1 MKTLYIIL
9 LTLLV
14 LSASCKKEKDPWAL
28 DKSQNAGTMTAM
40 LNGKVW
46 ETDIVTTNIS
56 TQTSSRV
63 DIRGGVFVEGIERQK
78 ISIGSID
85 PRKEKQVIYNFLHM
99 TDDYTGYPRDSTVC
113 FSNYI
118 LKAYDYIEDDYL
130 VLETA
135 DNYIKI
141 DNYDPT
147 NPRVKGSF
155 QLTLYRTG
163 IKEREAYQN
172 MPDTLRF
179 TKGQFDIV
187 IQER

>member
-1 MKTLYIIL
+1 MKKIIS
-9 LTLLV
+9 LTV
-14 LSASCKKEKDPWAL
+14 LSIMLFSCKKEKDPWAL
-28 DKSQNAGTMTAM
+28 DKSQNAGTMTAI
-40 LNGKVW
+40 LNGKAW
-46 ETDIVTTNIS
+46 ETDITITNVS
-56 TQTSSRV
+56 KRDPSRF
-63 DIRGGVFVEGIERQK
+63 DIRAGIFIEDIERQS
-78 ISIGSID
+78 ISFGSID
-85 PRKEKQVIYNFLHM
+85 PRKETQVIYNFLHM
-99 TDDYTGYPRDSTVC
+99 TDDYTGYPRDSIVC
-113 FSNYI
+113 YSNYI
-118 LKAYDYIEDDYL
+118 LGAYDYIEDDYL

-135 DNYIKI
+135 DNYINI